1 MNFNMKKII
10 ILTLIF
16 SINLSCNMSQEKN
29 KIYASIETNKGIIK
43 TELFFEKT
51 PITVANFIS
60 LSDGSNKNVSDEY
73 KNKKYYNG
81 LIFHRVISDFMIQ
94 GGDPTGS
101 GSGSPGYQ
109 FKDEI
114 VEGLKHDSKGIL
126 SMANAGPKTNGSQFF
141 ITHKETPW
149 LDGLHTVFGKTVEGL
164 DVIDK
169 ISQGDSILNIEII
182 RSGSKAKRF
191 NASKIFANHFK
202 DEEKLKLAREKE
214 KENTLR
220 ETSKGHKKT
229 KTKANETETG
239 LKYIVTQK
247 GSGDKVDENKII
259 LTHYAV
265 YFEDGQLLDTSVLEI
280 AEKFGMV
287 NIQRKNANG
296 YTPIEARVGP
306 KDMMISGFKEGL
318 KLLSIGDKAI
328 LYIPYYLAYGEA
340 ENRGIPAKSNLIFE
354 VEIVDQ
360 L

>member
-1 MNFNMKKII
+1 M
-10 ILTLIF
+10 
-16 SINLSCNMSQEKN
+16 
-29 KIYASIETNKGIIK
+29 
-43 TELFFEKT
+43 
-51 PITVANFIS
+51 
-60 LSDGSNKNVSDEY
+60 
-73 KNKKYYNG
+73 
-81 LIFHRVISDFMIQ
+81 
-94 GGDPTGS
+94 
-101 GSGSPGYQ
+101 
-109 FKDEI
+109 
-114 VEGLKHDSKGIL
+114 
-126 SMANAGPKTNGSQFF
+126 
-141 ITHKETPW
+141 
-149 LDGLHTVFGKTVEGL
+149 EGL

-229 KTKANETETG
+229 KTKANETESG

-247 GSGDKVDENKII
+247 GSGDKVDENMII

-328 LYIPYYLAYGEA
+328 LYIPYYLAYGET